1 MTTAVD
7 TNILL
12 ALLIPGAVH
21 AAYAVKA
28 LTEAAASGALI
39 VSEAVYA
46 ELAAHFPAHA
56 EMEQFCA
63 ETRLRLEPSGI
74 DALALAGQAWAMYSR
89 RRPAGFAC
97 AQCGA
102 VHTVRCER
110 CGEPIRARQ
119 HIVADFL
126 IGAHAQVHAD
136 ALLTLDPRF
145 YRSYFPELR
154 LR

>member
-12 ALLIPGAVH
+12 ALLIPGAIH
-21 AAYAVKA
+21 AAYAATA
-28 LTEAAASGALI
+28 LADAAAEGALI
-39 VSEAVYA
+39 LCEAVYA
-46 ELAAHFPAHA
+46 ELSEHFAAPVDVAR
-56 EMEQFCA
+56 FCA
-63 ETRLRLEPSGI
+63 ETRLRLEPSDA
-74 DALALAGQAWAMYSR
+74 DALALAGHAWATYTR
-89 RRPAGFAC
+89 RRPTGFVC
-97 AQCGA
+97 ANCGA
-102 VHTVRCER
+102 TQTIRCER
-110 CGEPIRARQ
+110 CGVAIRGRQ

-126 IGAHAQVHAD
+126 IGAHAQTHAG

>member
-63 ETRLRLEPSGI
+63 ETRLRLE
-74 DALALAGQAWAMYSR
+74 R
-89 RRPAGFAC
+89 C
-97 AQCGA
+97 A
-102 VHTVRCER
+102 
-110 CGEPIRARQ
+110 GEPIRARQ